1 MELLDKDDWQQADSH
16 FADAGM
22 VLVTVPIAITCE
34 LIREKLTQLPADC
47 ILADLTSIKT
57 EPVNAMLE
65 AHSGP
70 VVGFILCLV
79 PMWAVWRNKSWWCAT
94 DVAGEIPMVA

>member
-1 MELLDKDDWQQADSH
+1 MIVGGKGQLGGLFSQMLTLSGYQVNLLDKDDWQQADSL

-34 LIREKLTQLPADC
+34 LIREKLSQLPADC

-57 EPVNAMLE
+57 EPSYNFV
-65 AHSGP
+65 
-70 VVGFILCLV
+70 
-79 PMWAVWRNKSWWCAT
+79 
-94 DVAGEIPMVA
+94 